1 MAARAI
7 WKGYLRFGELVC
19 PVALHAAAS
28 TSDRVSFHVVN
39 RKTGHRVRRV
49 YVDAETEKPVEREDQ
64 VRGYETESG
73 KTVILEPDEIADL
86 IPESDRV
93 LHLEGFVPCS
103 EVDTLFLDRPY
114 YLTPGEESAETAFAV
129 VRDGLAKKKVAAVVQ
144 TVLFRRVRSL
154 MIRAVDN
161 ALLAHTLE
169 YDHEVR
175 DAGAALDDVDAPKLD
190 KEMLDLAEHIIRGKR
205 GKFDPSKFEDRY
217 DQALAELVKAKI
229 AGKPLPVA
237 EEPEPTERGELL
249 EALRASASAKRAS
262 AGKSGS
268 RRATA
273 KKPSTAKKKAAG
285 SRRKAS

>member
-39 RKTGHRVRRV
+39 RETGHRVRRV

-64 VRGYETESG
+64 VRGYATEIG
-73 KTVILEPDEIADL
+73 KTVILVPDEIADL
-86 IPESDRV
+86 IPESDKV
-93 LHLEGFVPCS
+93 LHLEAFVPCS

-114 YLTPGEESAETAFAV
+114 YLTPGEESAGTAFAV

-175 DAGAALDDVDAPKLD
+175 DAGAALDDVAAPRLD
-190 KEMLDLAEHIIRGKR
+190 KEMLGLAEHIIRGKR

-237 EEPEPTERGELL
+237 EEPEPTGRGDLL
-249 EALRASASAKRAS
+249 EALRASTPSRRTR
-262 AGKSGS
+262 GKSGS
-268 RRATA
+268 RRASA
-273 KKPSTAKKKAAG
+273 KKPSANTKKAPG
-285 SRRKAS
+285 TRRKAS

>member
-28 TSDRVSFHVVN
+28 TSDRVSFHVVD
-39 RKTGHRVRRV
+39 RRTGKRVQRV
-49 YVDAETEKPVEREDQ
+49 YVDAETDKPVEREDQ
-64 VRGYETESG
+64 VKGYETESG

-86 IPESDRV
+86 IPEGDKV
-93 LHLEGFVPCS
+93 LHLEAFVPRS

-114 YLTPGEESAETAFAV
+114 YLTPAEESAKAAFAV
-129 VRDGLAKKKVAAVVQ
+129 IRDGLAKKKVAAVVQ

-175 DAGAALDDVDAPKLD
+175 DAGAAFSDVDAPKLD
-190 KEMLDLAEHIIRGKR
+190 AEMLALAEHIIRGKR

-237 EEPEPTERGELL
+237 AEPEPTERGDLL
-249 EALRASASAKRAS
+249 EALRASAPPKRAS
-262 AGKSGS
+262 AGKSGARPS
-268 RRATA
+268 RA
-273 KKPSTAKKKAAG
+273 KKPATGAKKATG
-285 SRRKAS
+285 TRRKAS

>member
-39 RKTGHRVRRV
+39 RETGHRVRRV
-49 YVDAETEKPVEREDQ
+49 YVDAETGKPVEREDQ

-73 KTVILEPDEIADL
+73 KTVILEPDEIAEL
-86 IPESDRV
+86 IPESDKV
-93 LHLEGFVPCS
+93 LHLEAFVPCS

-129 VRDGLAKKKVAAVVQ
+129 VRDGLAKTKVAAVVQ

-237 EEPEPTERGELL
+237 AEPEPTERGELL
-249 EALRASASAKRAS
+249 EALRASASSKRAS

-268 RRATA
+268 RRASA
-273 KKPSTAKKKAAG
+273 RNPRPLRACP
-285 SRRKAS
+285 RRPERG

>member
-1 MAARAI
+1 MTARAI

-28 TSDRVSFHVVN
+28 TSDRVSFHIVN
-39 RKTGHRVRRV
+39 RRTGKRVHRV

-64 VRGYETESG
+64 VKGYETESG
-73 KTVILEPDEIADL
+73 KTVILEPDEVAGL
-86 IPESDRV
+86 IPESDKV
-93 LHLEGFVPCS
+93 LHLEAFVPCS

-114 YLTPGEESAETAFAV
+114 YLTPAEESAETAFAV
-129 VRDGLAKKKVAAVVQ
+129 VGDGLAKKKVAAVVQ

-175 DAGAALDDVDAPKLD
+175 DARAALADVDAPKLEE
-190 KEMLDLAEHIIRGKR
+190 EMLDLAEHIIRGKR

-229 AGKPLPVA
+229 AGKPLPVP
-237 EEPEPTERGELL
+237 EEPEPTERGDLL
-249 EALRASASAKRAS
+249 EALRASASSKRAGARQS
-262 AGKSGS
+262 GK
-268 RRATA
+268 RATDA
-273 KKPSTAKKKAAG
+273 KKPTTGTKEASGA
-285 SRRKAS
+285 RRKAS

>member
-39 RKTGHRVRRV
+39 RETGHRVRRV
-49 YVDAETEKPVEREDQ
+49 YVDAATEKPVEREDQ

-86 IPESDRV
+86 IPESDKV
-93 LHLEGFVPCS
+93 LHLEAFVPCS

-114 YLTPGEESAETAFAV
+114 YLTPGEESAGTAFAV

-175 DAGAALDDVDAPKLD
+175 DAGAALDDVAAPRLD

-237 EEPEPTERGELL
+237 EEPEPTERGDLL
-249 EALRASASAKRAS
+249 EALRASAPSKRAR
-262 AGKSGS
+262 GKSGS
-268 RRATA
+268 RRASA
-273 KKPSTAKKKAAG
+273 KKPSANTKKATG